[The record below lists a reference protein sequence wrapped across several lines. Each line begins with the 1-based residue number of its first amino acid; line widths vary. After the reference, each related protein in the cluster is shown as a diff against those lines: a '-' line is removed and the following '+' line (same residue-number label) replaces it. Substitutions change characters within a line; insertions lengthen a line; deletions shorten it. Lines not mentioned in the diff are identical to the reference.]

1 MDNTTTSWN
10 GMADQW
16 VNTWT
21 EAGTQMWKSWFDLM
35 GRTAQSPVSD
45 TKPSWDDITHRFV
58 NNQQLFLRLLKLSFN
73 SWQELFPKIDAGG
86 DWQQFLKNYTE
97 QVRSQLDEFSSGAT
111 KVSQDSTELWKL
123 YVDQTRKVSQL
134 WADSLGSAIAP
145 FGRASLSG
153 ATEPWIELNNLYWN
167 LLYEETFGSLMQSP
181 LLGPTRE
188 VNGKLLR
195 AFDAWAK
202 LYRAS
207 VDYQV
212 VLANVQVQSFEE
224 LMRELISR
232 AEKGE
237 TVKDWRQ
244 FQQLWGQVADSVFEK
259 AFCNEENLRIRG
271 RFLNSLNTYRIQ
283 QQALMDVW
291 MKALNMPLRSE
302 IDEVH
307 KTIYE
312 LRKEVKSLKKT
323 IAQYETQAQ
332 VTPAPAVAPVDASPP
347 ESSSVSSSTST
358 TPVTPVAPTDN
369 GSAEP
374 PTSDASTA
382 PPDATAPAKTTRRNG
397 KGSGKSGS

>member
-1 MDNTTTSWN
+1 
-10 GMADQW
+10 MADQW

-21 EAGTQMWKSWFDLM
+21 EAGTQMWKNWFDLM
-35 GRTAQSPVSD
+35 GQSVQNPVSD
-45 TKPSWDDITHRFV
+45 TKPNWDDITRRFV
-58 NNQQLFLRLLKLSFN
+58 DNQQLFLRLLKLSFN
-73 SWQELFPKIDAGG
+73 SWQELFPKIEAGG

-123 YVDQTRKVSQL
+123 YVDQTRKITQL

-153 ATEPWIELNNLYWN
+153 AAEPWIELNNLYWN

-202 LYRAS
+202 LYRSSA
-207 VDYQV
+207 DYQV

-224 LMRELISR
+224 LMRELITR
-232 AEKGE
+232 AEKGD

-259 AFCNEENLRIRG
+259 AFCNEENLKIRG

-323 IAQYETQAQ
+323 IAQYESQAQ
-332 VTPAPAVAPVDASPP
+332 AAPVTPATTPIDAGTP
-347 ESSSVSSSTST
+347 ESSSVSGSISTP
-358 TPVTPVAPTDN
+358 PVTPVAPTDN

-374 PTSDASTA
+374 PTSDASAA
-382 PPDATAPAKTTRRNG
+382 PPDTSAASPKTTRRNG
-397 KGSGKSGS
+397 KTTGKPGSQA

>member
-1 MDNTTTSWN
+1 
-10 GMADQW
+10 MADQW
-16 VNTWT
+16 VSTWT
-21 EAGTQMWKSWFDLM
+21 EAGTQMWKSWFDMM
-35 GRTAQSPVSD
+35 GRTVQTPVSD
-45 TKPSWDDITHRFV
+45 TKPNWDDITRRFV
-58 NNQQLFLRLLKLSFN
+58 DNQQLFLRLLKLSFN
-73 SWQELFPKIDAGG
+73 SWQELFPKIEAGG

-97 QVRSQLDEFSSGAT
+97 QVRSQLEEFSTGAT

-123 YVDQTRKVSQL
+123 YVDQTRKISQL

-145 FGRASLSG
+145 FGRASFSG

-202 LYRAS
+202 LYRSSA
-207 VDYQV
+207 DFQV

-224 LMRELISR
+224 LMRELITR

-259 AFCNEENLRIRG
+259 AFCNEENLKIRG

-291 MKALNMPLRSE
+291 MKAMNMPLRSE

-323 IAQYETQAQ
+323 IAHYEAQAQ
-332 VTPAPAVAPVDASPP
+332 VTPTSTPP
-347 ESSSVSSSTST
+347 TEADTTELSSSVTSTSVST
-358 TPVTPVAPTDN
+358 DAGPTELPASD
-369 GSAEP
+369 
-374 PTSDASTA
+374 TSISSPEA
-382 PPDATAPAKTTRRNG
+382 PPPPSKATRRNG
-397 KGSGKSGS
+397 KASGKSGS

>member
-1 MDNTTTSWN
+1 
-10 GMADQW
+10 MADQW
-16 VNTWT
+16 VSTWT
-21 EAGTQMWKSWFDLM
+21 EAGTQMWKSWFDMM
-35 GRTAQSPVSD
+35 GRTVQTPISD
-45 TKPSWDDITHRFV
+45 TKPNWDDVTRRFV
-58 NNQQLFLRLLKLSFN
+58 DNQQLFLRLLKLSFN
-73 SWQELFPKIDAGG
+73 SWQELFPKIEAGG
-86 DWQQFLKNYTE
+86 DWQHFLQNYTE
-97 QVRSQLDEFSSGAT
+97 QVRSQLEEFSTGAA

-123 YVDQTRKVSQL
+123 YVDQTRKISQL

-145 FGRASLSG
+145 FGRASFSG

-202 LYRAS
+202 LYRSSA
-207 VDYQV
+207 DFQV

-224 LMRELISR
+224 LMRELVTR
-232 AEKGE
+232 AEKGD

-244 FQQLWGQVADSVFEK
+244 FQQLWGQVADSVFER
-259 AFCNEENLRIRG
+259 AFCNEENLKIRG

-291 MKALNMPLRSE
+291 MKAMNMPLRSE

-307 KTIYE
+307 KTVYE

-323 IAQYETQAQ
+323 IARYEAQAA
-332 VTPAPAVAPVDASPP
+332 TASPLPVEDSNPPGTTSEKSTDGKAIAP
-347 ESSSVSSSTST
+347 ES
-358 TPVTPVAPTDN
+358 PQ
-369 GSAEP
+369 P
-374 PTSDASTA
+374 P
-382 PPDATAPAKTTRRNG
+382 PKTTRRNG
-397 KGSGKSGS
+397 KASGKSEG